1 MKADSPEREKEE
13 VTILYMFVLEQHTQ
27 GVHCSHNEEA
37 PVVGHEAGGQGKPGP
52 RNRLDTWGAFDGNFR
67 SPDCDACSH
76 KNLTRVSVAQIAE
89 KGGALKYFLDGQ
101 KS

>member
-37 PVVGHEAGGQGKPGP
+37 PVVGHEAGGQGEPGP
-52 RNRLDTWGAFDGNFR
+52 RDRLDTREAFGRDFR
-67 SPDCDACSH
+67 SKVTSCGS
-76 KNLTRVSVAQIAE
+76 TRVLTNRS
-89 KGGALKYFLDGQ
+89 Y
-101 KS
+101 